1 MPLHLHSNFR
11 DTRPV
16 FHFDAYKAEKSY
28 YFLEVSYW
36 TLEIDTRKSTS
47 KPVAWYMPTRAAFWG
62 LMALSTAARAFDIV
76 DTPMEHI
83 GLTAAW
89 VGYVLVITNA

>member
-1 MPLHLHSNFR
+1 MHIHIHKNFQ
-11 DTRPV
+11 DRPAR
-16 FHFDAYKAEKSY
+16 HFDVYSAGNGY
-28 YFLEVSYW
+28 YFLEICCW
-36 TLEIDTRKSTS
+36 TLELDTSKTTS

-62 LMALSTAARAFDIV
+62 LMALSAAARVFNIV
-76 DTPMEHI
+76 DTPMEHV